1 MPVSTIKKII
11 GDEVNKALKGIL
23 GGANEG
29 GFGPHSSISQ
39 YSFDSMTYPIDLFD
53 PTGKYGRNYVVF
65 FVNVLEDSKLLKEGE
80 KFANGLDLNGG
91 RGSAVAMAN
100 SMTQGQN
107 VAVGGVV
114 TGIVGGVL
122 GKLFGGGGSALPAAA
137 KAIGIGS
144 GATAIAGSKVG
155 GFGRPVKR
163 LTTAIAMHLPN
174 DIQISYGARWDEDD
188 TFLFAGAQSAVK
200 EVSKAMESG
209 KSKGLVDLAGDV
221 VTANSTSISG
231 GLSNVTGQSK
241 NPKKEQIFKGVDH
254 RTFQISYMFHPR
266 SAAESKSVQNI
277 ITMFKYHMM
286 PELTGSNDNGLLYLY
301 PSEFDIEYYKGDGE
315 NRNFHK
321 HTSCV
326 LTNMSVNYT
335 PNGVAT
341 TFEDGSPTQININLQ
356 FKELK
361 ILTKEDI
368 AKGY

>member
-1 MPVSTIKKII
+1 
-11 GDEVNKALKGIL
+11 
-23 GGANEG
+23 
-29 GFGPHSSISQ
+29 
-39 YSFDSMTYPIDLFD
+39 
-53 PTGKYGRNYVVF
+53 
-65 FVNVLEDSKLLKEGE
+65 
-80 KFANGLDLNGG
+80 
-91 RGSAVAMAN
+91 
-100 SMTQGQN
+100 
-107 VAVGGVV
+107 
-114 TGIVGGVL
+114 
-122 GKLFGGGGSALPAAA
+122 LFGGGGSALPAAA

-144 GATAIAGSKVG
+144 GATAIAGTKVG

-254 RTFQISYMFHPR
+254 RTFQINYMFHPR

-286 PELTGSNDNGLLYLY
+286 PELSGSNDNGLLYLY